1 MNILDI
7 KTTVIAL
14 GSSFVIGVLS
24 SWWITS
30 EYKDAKHSKV
40 ISTMQLQAAE
50 ALDQARVKAL
60 AIERENN
67 RLATELEVSHNEFRK
82 SLDSIQADNARLTT
96 ELGGLYDSKA
106 TCTGSTSGSSG
117 TAPSNPPKSTTG
129 AKLSKEAS
137 GFLLSESR
145 RADEAAAYAAT
156 CYQWIQKL
164 ENNR

>member
-14 GSSFVIGVLS
+14 GSSFVIGVTS

-30 EYKDAKHSKV
+30 EYKEAKYTKA
-40 ISTMQLQAAE
+40 ISVMQLQAAE

-60 AIERENN
+60 AIERENT
-67 RLATELEVSHNEFRK
+67 RLATELEVSHNEYRK
-82 SLDSIQADNARLTT
+82 SLDSIEADNARLSN

-106 TCTGSTSGSSG
+106 TCGDSPSGSPS
-117 TAPSNPPKSTTG
+117 TTPSNTSKPSTG

-145 RADEAAAYAAT
+145 RADEAAAYART

>member
-1 MNILDI
+1 MNILNI

-82 SLDSIQADNARLTT
+82 SIDSIQADNARLST

-106 TCTGSTSGSSG
+106 TCSGSTSGTSG

>member
-82 SLDSIQADNARLTT
+82 SLDSIQADNARLST

-106 TCTGSTSGSSG
+106 TCSGSTSGSPG
-117 TAPSNPPKSTTG
+117 TTPSNPPKSTTG

-137 GFLLSESR
+137 EFLLSESR

>member
-14 GSSFVIGVLS
+14 SSSFVIGVLS

-30 EYKDAKHSKV
+30 EYKEAKYSKV
-40 ISTMQLQAAE
+40 ISTMQLEAAQALEKA
-50 ALDQARVKAL
+50 QAQAL

-67 RLATELEVSHNEFRK
+67 RLATELEVSHNEHRK
-82 SLDSIQADNARLTT
+82 SLDSIQADNARLAA

-106 TCTGSTSGSSG
+106 SCTGGTSGSPG
-117 TAPSNPPKSTTG
+117 TTSSNPVKPTTG

-145 RADEAAAYAAT
+145 RADEAAAYART
-156 CYQWIQKL
+156 CYQWIQQLKDK
-164 ENNR
+164 

>member
-14 GSSFVIGVLS
+14 GSSFVIGVAS
-24 SWWITS
+24 AWWITS
-30 EYKDAKHSKV
+30 EYKEAKYTKA
-40 ISTMQLQAAE
+40 ISVMQLQAAE

-67 RLATELEVSHNEFRK
+67 RLATELEVSHNEFRQ
-82 SLDSIQADNARLTT
+82 SLNGIKADNDRLVA

-106 TCTGSTSGSSG
+106 TCNGSTSGSSG
-117 TAPSNPPKSTTG
+117 TAPSNPSKPTTG

-145 RADEAAAYAAT
+145 RADEAAAYART

>member
-30 EYKDAKHSKV
+30 EYKEAKYSKA

-50 ALDQARVKAL
+50 ALDKARVEAL

-82 SLDSIQADNARLTT
+82 SLDSIQADNARLTA

-106 TCTGSTSGSSG
+106 TCTGGTSGSPG
-117 TAPSNPPKSTTG
+117 TASGNPVKPTTG

-145 RADEAAAYAAT
+145 RADEAAAYART
-156 CYQWIQKL
+156 CYQWIQQLKVK
-164 ENNR
+164 

>member
-14 GSSFVIGVLS
+14 SSSFVIGVLS

-30 EYKDAKHSKV
+30 EYKEAKYSKV
-40 ISTMQLQAAE
+40 ISTMQLEAAQALEKA
-50 ALDQARVKAL
+50 QAQAL

-67 RLATELEVSHNEFRK
+67 RLATELEVSHNEHRK
-82 SLDSIQADNARLTT
+82 SLDSIQADNARLAA

-106 TCTGSTSGSSG
+106 SCTGGTSGSPG
-117 TAPSNPPKSTTG
+117 TTSSNPVKPTTG

-156 CYQWIQKL
+156 CYQWIQQLKAK
-164 ENNR
+164 